1 MTQTVIQ
8 TTIRLV
14 LAIAAGIAT
23 GLVAPNSSPVSWLD
37 SNLDYL
43 VLALVFLVF
52 VDAPIDKV
60 AQAIRQPKVLA
71 IAWITNFAIIPLL
84 GVAIAR
90 LVLPNHP
97 IAAIGIAI
105 YTLAPCTDWYL
116 GFTRMAGGNTALGS
130 VLVPINM
137 VTQLAL
143 YPFYIQLV
151 TSDTQASVSA
161 GDLSEMLIGWFLK
174 PVALAI
180 IIRIAS
186 KYAGGTWATIPSKL
200 GELTDWVIA
209 ALTFAIFAANVAE
222 IKANISILGPALLAL
237 AVFFVAVSAI
247 TEFVSKRFRLEHGD
261 HALYSI
267 TTTAR
272 NAPLML
278 GLSTKALP
286 DQPLVYAA
294 IVIGMLLEFPL
305 LVAHVARFKAKAA
318 KAKNTT
324 DRTGVTPSNS
334 AAILSAVNSKETPTP
349 AENETL
355 QNLN

>member
-1 MTQTVIQ
+1 MTKAVIQ

-14 LAIAAGIAT
+14 VAIFAGMAT
-23 GLVAPNSSPVSWLD
+23 GLGMAESNLVTWLD
-37 SNLDYL
+37 SNIDYL

-60 AQAIRQPKVLA
+60 AQAIRKPKVLA
-71 IAWITNFAIIPLL
+71 IAWITNFALIPLL

-143 YPFYIQLV
+143 YPFYIQLI
-151 TSDTQASVSA
+151 TTDTQASVTA

-174 PVALAI
+174 PVLLAI
-180 IIRIAS
+180 AVRIAAHI
-186 KYAGGTWATIPSKL
+186 AGGFWATIPNRL

-209 ALTFAIFAANVAE
+209 ALTFSIFAANVAE
-222 IKANISILGPALLAL
+222 IRANATILGPALLAL
-237 AVFFVAVSAI
+237 AVFFMVVTAVTEVAAKY
-247 TEFVSKRFRLEHGD
+247 FKLDHGD

-278 GLSTKALP
+278 GLSTLALP
-286 DQPLVYAA
+286 DQPVIYAA

-305 LVAHVARFKAKAA
+305 LVGHVARFKAKVASRPGSDI
-318 KAKNTT
+318 TET
-324 DRTGVTPSNS
+324 NS
-334 AAILSAVNSKETPTP
+334 AQDRSMATETSTSVSVGK
-349 AENETL
+349 
-355 QNLN
+355 